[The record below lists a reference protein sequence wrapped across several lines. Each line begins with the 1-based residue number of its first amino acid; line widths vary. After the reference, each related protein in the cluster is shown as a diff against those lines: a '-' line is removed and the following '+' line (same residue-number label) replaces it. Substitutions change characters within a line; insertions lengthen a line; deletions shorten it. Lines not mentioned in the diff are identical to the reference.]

1 MANISMPDKDKFS
14 LLQVLHKN
22 EIPVIFMS
30 SEVNIDVAKKALA
43 EGACFFLQK
52 PVSSEDLK
60 NVWQHAYRKV
70 RNPRK
75 DTHKTKCGK
84 KIHEAGGV
92 LIPPT
97 GGIRIHEVGGVSRL
111 PTGRELCLDTQDTR
125 DERQIAAENY
135 TQGALGINRPVDDK
149 EDQEKAKKVKLNT
162 EQDCDEEGMENQDC
176 DGSSKRKKWHPVWTT
191 ELHLKFTAAISAL
204 GDQSNSYFS

>member
-1 MANISMPDKDKFS
+1 
-14 LLQVLHKN
+14 
-22 EIPVIFMS
+22 MS
-30 SEVNIDVAKKALA
+30 SEVNIDVARKALA

-70 RNPRK
+70 RNPRR
-75 DTHKTKCGK
+75 DTHKTNCGK

-92 LIPPT
+92 LRPPT

-111 PTGRELCLDTQDTR
+111 PTGRDLCLDRQDTR
-125 DERQIAAENY
+125 NEPQIAAENY

-162 EQDCDEEGMENQDC
+162 QQDCDEEGMENQDC
-176 DGSSKRKKWHPVWTT
+176 DDSSKQKKRHPVWTT

-204 GDQSNSYFS
+204 GDQSNSSFS